1 VFKEDGPPKQI
12 DNYLET
18 MLKGAKPFIEDKRH
32 KHKKLITG
40 RTAHICNPQ
49 TYELM
54 KGKRANI

>member
-1 VFKEDGPPKQI
+1 
-12 DNYLET
+12 